1 MPAFDFPT
9 LLWWG
14 LPLAGV
20 PLLIHLINLL
30 RHRRVPFAA
39 IEFLIASQRKYRT
52 RVLLRQWLL
61 LALRTAAVLG
71 LVAALA
77 QPRWRSTLG
86 ALFGGPRALHVVLL
100 DDSASMRDRSAGGGL
115 GDTSA
120 AERGRIA
127 VARIATDLAAAARPA
142 ELAVARFT
150 ALAAGLPA
158 AADAND
164 EDGAGAPD
172 AAPRDD
178 ADPQATGP
186 APPAADA
193 LVFDLP
199 RQVPTP
205 AAAGR
210 LTAALDRRTVS
221 LRAVA
226 PAAALEAILPLVTA
240 DSGSER
246 VVWLVS
252 DFRAHDWGA
261 TSETVAA
268 ARRLAEAGVAL
279 RLIDCAATA
288 APGSGGNL
296 SIERLEVVG
305 GVPAA
310 GVLVPLEVTVRN
322 DGPRSVQD
330 VAVALREDGGGRP
343 GVRIA
348 EIAPGGSASARFD
361 VRFATAGSHVVEA
374 ELPPD
379 VLDADNTRA
388 AVVEVAERAA
398 VLVIDGEPRG
408 DGRGG
413 DAFYVTTALAPGAGA
428 ATGVLPRVEPPRAL
442 ATLDLAAFDSIW
454 LLDVPRLDPSEIAA
468 LEAYARD
475 GGGVVFFAG
484 PRTQADQ
491 VNRLLH
497 RDGEGLFP
505 VALAGAVELSA
516 KPASDPVPD
525 IVVEDHP
532 VVAVLSGRRNPLLD
546 AVRIDRVMAAAPE
559 RPADVGTAAV
569 RRLLSLRTGAPLVVE
584 RPFGRGTVVA
594 VLSTAAPVW
603 NNWARGNPSWVV
615 VLLEL
620 ESHLARGRRRGVQW
634 TVGDAVTLRLDDTAV
649 GTEVDVAIPPD
660 GQVVRQ
666 AATPTQAG
674 PPEIRLTSAEA
685 AGAYVARWLG
695 LDGTEHRRAVAVNV
709 DPGEGR
715 LERIG
720 RERIE
725 ASLPGIALSFEDATA
740 LDTGSQQGA
749 GTSLVRPLLAA
760 LLAMLLGE
768 QLLALLAGYHPVAGR
783 GPRRAARAASSAA
796 GGSQTHRRA
805 AAAR

>member
-20 PLLIHLINLL
+20 PILIHLINLL

-71 LVAALA
+71 IVAALA
-77 QPRWRSTLG
+77 QPRWRSTFG
-86 ALFGGPRALHVVLL
+86 SFFGGTRALHVVLL

-127 VARIATDLAAAARPA
+127 VARIVADLTAAARPA

-158 AADAND
+158 AADAS
-164 EDGAGAPD
+164 AAAAPD
-172 AAPRDD
+172 VPPGGD
-178 ADPQATGP
+178 ADASATGT

-205 AAAGR
+205 TTVSRLAAE
-210 LTAALDRRTVS
+210 LDRRPVS
-221 LRAVA
+221 LRATA
-226 PAAALEAILPLVTA
+226 PAVALEAVLPLLTA
-240 DSGSER
+240 DADSER

-261 TSETVAA
+261 TSDTVAA

-361 VRFATAGSHVVEA
+361 VRFAAAGSHVVEA

-388 AVVEVAERAA
+388 AVVEVTERAA

-413 DAFYVTTALAPGAGA
+413 DAFYVATALAPGAGA
-428 ATGVLPRVEPPRAL
+428 ATGVSPRVESPRAL
-442 ATLDLAAFDSIW
+442 ATLDLGAFDSIW
-454 LLDVPRLDPSEIAA
+454 LLDVPRLDPPEITA

-484 PRTQADQ
+484 PRTQADA

-505 VALAGAVELSA
+505 VPLAGPVELPA

-546 AVRIDRVMAAAPE
+546 AVRIDRVMAAAPD
-559 RPADVGTAAV
+559 RPAGDTTATV

-634 TVGDAVTLRLDDTAV
+634 TVGDLVTLRLDDAAA
-649 GTEVDVAIPPD
+649 GTEVDVAVPPD
-660 GQVVRQ
+660 GQVERQ
-666 AATPTQAG
+666 AATLTRVGQ
-674 PPEIRLTSAEA
+674 PEIRLANAEA
-685 AGAYVARWLG
+685 PGAYVARWLG
-695 LDGTEHRRAVAVNV
+695 LDGAERQRAVAVNV
-709 DPGEGR
+709 DPVEGR

-725 ASLPGIALSFEDATA
+725 ASLPGVALSFEDATA
-740 LDTGSQQGA
+740 LDTRSHEGA
-749 GTSLVRPLLAA
+749 GTSLMRPLLVA
-760 LLAMLLGE
+760 LLAVLLGE

-783 GPRRAARAASSAA
+783 GPRRAARAA
-796 GGSQTHRRA
+796 
-805 AAAR
+805 

>member
-20 PLLIHLINLL
+20 PILIHLINLL

-77 QPRWRSTLG
+77 QPRWRSSLG
-86 ALFGGPRALHVVLL
+86 ALFGGPRAMHVVLL

-127 VARIATDLAAAARPA
+127 VARIATDLAAAAQPA

-150 ALAAGLPA
+150 ALAVGLPA
-158 AADAND
+158 AAGGT
-164 EDGAGAPD
+164 DGAGAGAPN
-172 AAPRDD
+172 AAPRDG
-178 ADPQATGP
+178 AEPAASGA
-186 APPAADA
+186 APPAAT

-199 RQVPTP
+199 LQVPTP
-205 AAAGR
+205 AAAAR
-210 LTAALDRRTVS
+210 LTAALER
-221 LRAVA
+221 RAVTLLA
-226 PAAALEAILPLVTA
+226 MPPAAALEAILPLVTA

-261 TSETVAA
+261 TSATVAA
-268 ARRLAEAGVAL
+268 VRRLAEAGVAL

-322 DGPRSVQD
+322 DGQRSVQD

-348 EIAPGGSASARFD
+348 EIAPGGTASVRFD
-361 VRFATAGSHVVEA
+361 VRFAAAGSHVVEA

-379 VLDADNTRA
+379 VLDADNARA
-388 AVVEVAERAA
+388 TVVEVADRAA

-408 DGRGG
+408 DGRSG

-454 LLDVPRLDPSEIAA
+454 LLDVPRLDPPEIAA

-497 RDGEGLFP
+497 RDGEGLYP
-505 VALAGAVELSA
+505 VGLAGAVELSA
-516 KPASDPVPD
+516 KPAGDPVPD

-546 AVRIDRVMAAAPE
+546 AVRIDRVMAAVPE
-559 RPADVGTAAV
+559 RPADGETAAV

-620 ESHLARGRRRGVQW
+620 ESHLARGRRQGVQW
-634 TVGDAVTLRLDDTAV
+634 TVGDAVTLRLDDAAT
-649 GTEVDVAIPPD
+649 GTEVDVAVPPD
-660 GQVVRQ
+660 GHVVRQ
-666 AATPTQAG
+666 AATPTPAG
-674 PPEIRLTSAEA
+674 PPEIRLASADA

-695 LDGTEHRRAVAVNV
+695 LDGAERRRAVAVNV
-709 DPGEGR
+709 DPVEGR

-720 RERIE
+720 RERI
-725 ASLPGIALSFEDATA
+725 AAALPGVALSFEDATA

-749 GTSLVRPLLAA
+749 GTSLARPLLVA

-768 QLLALLAGYHPVAGR
+768 QLLALLAGYHPAAGR
-783 GPRRAARAASSAA
+783 GPRRGTRDAAPGGTGAPPRRRPAPAA
-796 GGSQTHRRA
+796 G
-805 AAAR
+805 